1 MKMFYC
7 QWCMAPNSKFLVH
20 GFLMCAHCKNIISAS
35 EPEDQDLFDDD
46 FDMKRLYLDSLRDVI
61 LRN

>member
-1 MKMFYC
+1 
-7 QWCMAPNSKFLVH
+7 MAPNSKFMIH
-20 GFLMCAHCKNIISAS
+20 GFIMCAHCKNTIAAN

-46 FDMKRLYLDSLRDVI
+46 FDMKRLYMDSLRDVI

>member
-1 MKMFYC
+1 
-7 QWCMAPNSKFLVH
+7 MAPNSNFLIH
-20 GFLMCAHCKNIISAS
+20 GFLMCAYCKNTIAAN

-46 FDMKRLYLDSLRDVI
+46 LDMKRIFLDSLRDVI